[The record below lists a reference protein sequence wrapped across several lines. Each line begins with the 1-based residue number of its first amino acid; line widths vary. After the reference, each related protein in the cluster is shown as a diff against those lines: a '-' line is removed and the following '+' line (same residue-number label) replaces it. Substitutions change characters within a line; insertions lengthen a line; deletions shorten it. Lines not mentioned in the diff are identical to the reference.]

1 MELLV
6 GAQYQALGSI
16 SEEAFGKQQ
25 KSGSNDW
32 LSVIHNAVKIASEHL
47 LLPGHWYPDPDE

>member
-6 GAQYQALGSI
+6 GTQHQALGSV

-25 KSGSNDW
+25 KSGSKDW
-32 LSVIHNAVKIASEHL
+32 VSVIHNAVKIASEHL
-47 LLPGHWYPDPDE
+47 LLPGHWYLDPVE

>member
-6 GAQYQALGSI
+6 GTQHQALGSI

-25 KSGSNDW
+25 KSSSKGW
-32 LSVIHNAVKIASEHL
+32 LSVIHNAVKIVSEHL
-47 LLPGHWYPDPDE
+47 RLPGHRYPDPVE